1 MKSTSVTFF
10 ARRWASVNLILGAIP
25 AKHVIHI
32 VWHSFC
38 TCSGNQT
45 ACCLGGAFWSYHRHS
60 LSISHALS
68 PFLFSLQLPTVE
80 EIEAL
85 LARRKLRTIVFF
97 LDETFEELEYDV
109 TTTVLEAVEQIAG
122 LIALQNYTTFTLFEC
137 KRSAQKAMD
146 PAMDEHTLLDDH
158 KYIADVLHEFQNPKV
173 TKDGIQS
180 RLLFKKRM
188 FRETDEA
195 IQEAQFLNLSYVQA
209 QHDFLLGN
217 YPVVREDA
225 AQMCALQI
233 LAEYGPKLK
242 ADDRAIPRAIEKYM
256 SRQFLMT
263 RPREDWRMDVISR
276 YNALSQYTKEDSRM
290 QFLRVLRSLP
300 YGEWR

>member
-1 MKSTSVTFF
+1 
-10 ARRWASVNLILGAIP
+10 
-25 AKHVIHI
+25 
-32 VWHSFC
+32 
-38 TCSGNQT
+38 
-45 ACCLGGAFWSYHRHS
+45 
-60 LSISHALS
+60 
-68 PFLFSLQLPTVE
+68 
-80 EIEAL
+80 
-85 LARRKLRTIVFF
+85 
-97 LDETFEELEYDV
+97 
-109 TTTVLEAVEQIAG
+109 
-122 LIALQNYTTFTLFEC
+122 
-137 KRSAQKAMD
+137 
-146 PAMDEHTLLDDH
+146 MDEHTLLDDH

-173 TKDGIQS
+173 AKDGVQS

-242 ADDRAIPRAIEKYM
+242 AEDRAIPRAIEKYM

-263 RPREDWRMDVISR
+263 RPREDWRMDVMSR
-276 YNALSQYTKEDSRM
+276 YNALSQYTQEDARV

-300 YGEWR
+300 YGEWPDQEDTKVCGWWGAALGQCEFLTAATVRRS